1 MFSYWPDNYT
11 WSYQLVRALAEAHFG
26 GGDIGEILAT
36 AQAITPGDTDSWKR
50 EWLRTAGEVSA
61 LAADAPDT
69 PGPAAEDAW
78 KRASNYFRMASFF
91 LPHGDPDE
99 QLIYRR
105 GAEAFRRGV
114 PQLEEVRIPFEERA
128 MHAFF
133 ATPPGSTGK
142 LPAVIL
148 LGGLES
154 LAEEV
159 YFVAGVAALRYGFA
173 CLVLE
178 GPGQGATLREEG
190 IASRAAYETPIAAA
204 VDYLQG
210 RPEVD
215 AERIGMVAYS
225 LGGYYVCR
233 AAAFERRL
241 RACVAWGAEYDY
253 SEVWG
258 GRPDN
263 HPLTPHLMNTLGA
276 ATMSDAR
283 LILRDF
289 HLRGIASRIESPLLI
304 LHGEDDRHVPL
315 SHAQRTYDEVRG
327 PKELKVFPSGHPG
340 SIHCQW
346 DAPNRAH
353 AAMFSFL
360 RRQLTQAPA

>member
-26 GGDIGEILAT
+26 GGDTGEILAT
-36 AQAITPGDTDSWKR
+36 AEAITPGDSDSWKR
-50 EWLRTAGEVSA
+50 EWLRAADEVAA
-61 LAADAPDT
+61 LAAEAT
-69 PGPAAEDAW
+69 GPAAEDAW
-78 KRASNYFRMASFF
+78 KRASNYFRMAAFF

-99 QLIYRR
+99 YLLYRR

-114 PQLEEVRIPFEERA
+114 PQIEEVRIPFEGRA
-128 MHAFF
+128 MHGFF
-133 ATPPGSTGK
+133 ATPSGSTGK
-142 LPAVIL
+142 MPTVIL

-159 YFVAGVAALRYGFA
+159 YFVAGVAALHYGFA

-178 GPGQGATLREEG
+178 GPGQGGTLREEG
-190 IASRAAYETPIAAA
+190 IASRAAYEAPIAVA
-204 VDYLQG
+204 VDYLQE

-253 SEVWG
+253 SEVWD

-263 HPLTPHLMNTLGA
+263 HPLAPHLMSTLGVP
-276 ATMSDAR
+276 TMDEAR

-289 HLRGIASRIESPLLI
+289 HLRGIASRIECPLLI
-304 LHGEDDRHVPL
+304 LHGEEDRHVPL

-327 PKELKVFPSGHPG
+327 PKELMIFPAGRPG

-346 DAPNRAH
+346 DTPNRAH
-353 AAMFSFL
+353 AVMLSFL
-360 RRQLTQAPA
+360 LRHLVLAHV